1 MKNRTIAK
9 LLVCSTVLANLPVAA
24 MANEVQT
31 LAADNNVWSNS
42 GSDWTYTLSSDT
54 TLWGT
59 ETGTYT
65 LDKDSTYKILF
76 DTAVNANLGSDVSTT
91 NTLTIEG
98 KGASTSN
105 FNLNGNTIKGA
116 VTFAKVNVVGDVNRT
131 NATVDETV
139 TINGKAVVTVTGAD
153 GANVTVSNASGN
165 FANGAGL
172 ALVGDVLTVTP
183 AEGYRIDTLKGLTP
197 VVVGSDSD
205 QYTVNGAVEI
215 TVVPEDQPVDPTY
228 ITSTVNITGN
238 GKVTYTIA
246 GDTTVYD
253 VVEGKLTA
261 EEGKEVTLKA
271 EAAEGNELKSVTIY
285 GEAKDTAGTYTFT
298 VAEGVIS
305 VEFAEQTAPETD
317 VWEKQEDGTYVLDIT
332 KLTGTELV
340 VPESTATYIIKS
352 GTELGVT
359 DVKVGKGS
367 TLRIESGVTFNNEIT
382 FTLGG
387 RLIAQT
393 TNFKGQ
399 VWFTALT
406 SNTRIATLATGD
418 GTVEL
423 EGVVFERKVNI
434 EVPTTTTTGTTKF
447 NGGAQVDD
455 ALTVA
460 SNSTLEI
467 ASSVSG
473 AGSIASEG
481 TLNVTSGTVET
492 AIAVNGGTTTVAEG
506 ATVGEVNVTAGSAT
520 VNGTANKVVVAS
532 ENATVNVG
540 ATAEIDTVDATNGTN
555 VNIAPGASVDKVISE
570 TPIEGLPSFG
580 IQFKS
585 TGTGTGTLMYGETAA
600 DLSAVQDVTVYIN
613 KADTSL
619 TDLAVQFAAQAEE
632 GSKFVSA
639 TINGTEFTTPE
650 FAYTIAKDTTV
661 VVNVQ
666 FDLENGGTT
675 DPDEPGTEEPGENQ
689 VAYTVNIGEGGSVTY
704 KLAGDA
710 VVKTLTSGSVNL
722 TKGGSYTLTV
732 TANEGYEIDTVT
744 VDGTALTGTNG
755 VYQFTALTENTGS
768 IAVTFKTSGETP
780 ETQVKYTASIDEGGS
795 VTYQEVGSTAEA
807 VALKDGESVTLTKG
821 KSYQLK
827 VEADSSYEVDAVK
840 VNGSELEEKDGVY
853 TFTAGDAD
861 GAIAVT
867 FSYVGGGSIG
877 GGGSGGGSTGGGSST
892 SGTTSTVTVSA
903 STSVSG
909 KIMTATVSASN
920 MEKAVKDVLALAEKN
935 NTTPVVKVSL
945 SLGTSVEGISVNL
958 PTEALKALAAVSNA
972 KLTIESSV
980 ASVTFD
986 ANALSDVLSQAGE
999 TFTLNAGKADMSNFT
1014 AAQLLGAGEGSVYD
1028 INITSDGNAITNF
1041 DGGSATVTLPYAL
1054 KVGENASDIVVYY
1067 MADNGILDSQSTQYD
1082 AANRKATF
1090 TTSHFSIYVVDAAWA
1105 NPFNDVYEG
1114 DWFYNAVRYA
1124 NENSLMAGVSDTTFA
1139 PNMNLTRAMV
1149 VQMLYSLEGKPAVV
1163 SGGNFSD
1170 VKASD
1175 WYADA
1180 VNWAAS
1186 KGIVSGYS
1194 ETTYAPNDSVTREQ
1208 LSLILY
1214 KYAQSKN
1221 VTVNDYSSL
1230 SGFVDAAKT
1239 SDWAED
1245 AVEWAVGAGLIS
1257 STSTSTKTL
1266 DPTGTATR
1274 AQVAQIVANFVEQV
1288 M

>member
-9 LLVCSTVLANLPVAA
+9 LLVCSTILANLPVAA
-24 MANEVQT
+24 MANEVQQ
-31 LAADNNVWSNS
+31 LAEDVNKWTDDGQGN
-42 GSDWTYTLSSDT
+42 WTYSLQKDT
-54 TLWGT
+54 NLWGD
-59 ETGTYT
+59 ESGTYT
-65 LDKDSTYKILF
+65 LASDSTYKIVL
-76 DTAVNANLGSDVSTT
+76 DTNVNVGLGSKVKAVETNDTT
-91 NTLTIEG
+91 SKLTIEG
-98 KGASTSN
+98 KGAAVSN
-105 FNLNGNTIKGA
+105 FDLNGYTITGDVA
-116 VTFAKVNVVGDVNRT
+116 FRNVNVKVADLAALDRANTDVN
-131 NATVDETV
+131 NTV
-139 TINGKAVVTVTGAD
+139 TINETKVVSVHAGEGIELGANTNVFFKNSDKGTGFALEGEQVEVTVLEGYELAGGNT
-153 GANVTVSNASGN
+153 VTVK
-165 FANGAGL
+165 AG
-172 ALVGDVLTVTP
+172 
-183 AEGYRIDTLKGLTP
+183 
-197 VVVGSDSD
+197 
-205 QYTVNGAVEI
+205 
-215 TVVPEDQPVDPTY
+215 
-228 ITSTVNITGN
+228 
-238 GKVTYTIA
+238 
-246 GDTTVYD
+246 
-253 VVEGKLTA
+253 
-261 EEGKEVTLKA
+261 
-271 EAAEGNELKSVTIY
+271 
-285 GEAKDTAGTYTFT
+285 
-298 VAEGVIS
+298 
-305 VEFAEQTAPETD
+305 
-317 VWEKQEDGTYVLDIT
+317 EDGTMTITAQKAEESVWVPQADGSYVLDTT
-332 KLTGTELV
+332 KLTGVTTLE
-340 VPESTATYIIKS
+340 VPASETTTTYTIPD
-352 GTELGVT
+352 GTSLDVT
-359 DVKVGKGS
+359 NVEVGKGS
-367 TLRIESGVTFNNEIT
+367 VLIIEKNAT
-382 FTLGG
+382 FTQNVDFALGG

-393 TNFKGQ
+393 TTFKGQ
-399 VWFTALT
+399 VWFTSYT
-406 SNTRIATLATGD
+406 SMARTASATTD
-418 GTVEL
+418 GTAVVDGATFESKVE
-423 EGVVFERKVNI
+423 I
-434 EVPTTTTTGTTKF
+434 SVPTELTGTTKA
-447 NGGAQVDD
+447 NAEVAVVSGA
-455 ALTVA
+455 ALTV
-460 SNSTLEI
+460 
-467 ASSVSG
+467 
-473 AGSIASEG
+473 
-481 TLNVTSGTVET
+481 SGTVEGQGSITSQGDLTVSGTVSTPVTVQAGT
-492 AIAVNGGTTTVAEG
+492 ANITGTVPTIEVTGTASVTVAE
-506 ATVGEVNVTAGSAT
+506 
-520 VNGTANKVVVAS
+520 TAN
-532 ENATVNVG
+532 
-540 ATAEIDTVDATNGTN
+540 
-555 VNIAPGASVDKVISE
+555 VDKIVIAESAGNVA
-570 TPIEGLPSFG
+570 IDAPSVPVEDNRKNG
-580 IQFKS
+580 ITYTVS
-585 TGTGTGTLMYGETAA
+585 VTGKGTLRYGANTLVNDTDSTQTKTVYAVA
-600 DLSAVQDVTVYIN
+600 DDTAVQLIM
-613 KADTSL
+613 
-619 TDLAVQFAAQAEE
+619 
-632 GSKFVSA
+632 
-639 TINGTEFTTPE
+639 
-650 FAYTIAKDTTV
+650 
-661 VVNVQ
+661 
-666 FDLENGGTT
+666 
-675 DPDEPGTEEPGENQ
+675 EP
-689 VAYTVNIGEGGSVTY
+689 A
-704 KLAGDA
+704 
-710 VVKTLTSGSVNL
+710 
-722 TKGGSYTLTV
+722 
-732 TANEGYEIDTVT
+732 EGYNFESLKVNDVAVETTKNTQGFDTYSVQQDANLKSIAAT
-744 VDGTALTGTNG
+744 FVDG
-755 VYQFTALTENTGS
+755 F
-768 IAVTFKTSGETP
+768 
-780 ETQVKYTASIDEGGS
+780 
-795 VTYQEVGSTAEA
+795 
-807 VALKDGESVTLTKG
+807 
-821 KSYQLK
+821 
-827 VEADSSYEVDAVK
+827 
-840 VNGSELEEKDGVY
+840 
-853 TFTAGDAD
+853 
-861 GAIAVT
+861 
-867 FSYVGGGSIG
+867 IG
-877 GGGSGGGSTGGGSST
+877 GGGGSTGGGSTGGGSST

>member
-9 LLVCSTVLANLPVAA
+9 LLVCSTILANLPVAA
-24 MANEVQT
+24 MANEVQQ
-31 LAADNNVWSNS
+31 LAEDVNKWTDDGQGN
-42 GSDWTYTLSSDT
+42 WTYSLQKDT
-54 TLWGT
+54 NLWGD
-59 ETGTYT
+59 ESGTYT
-65 LDKDSTYKILF
+65 LASDSTYKIVL
-76 DTAVNANLGSDVSTT
+76 DTNVNVGLGSKVKAVETNDTT
-91 NTLTIEG
+91 SKLTIEG
-98 KGASTSN
+98 KDAAVSN
-105 FNLNGNTIKGA
+105 FDLNGYTITGDVA
-116 VTFAKVNVVGDVNRT
+116 FRNVNVKVADLAALDRANTDVN
-131 NATVDETV
+131 NTV
-139 TINGKAVVTVTGAD
+139 TINETKVVSVHAGEGIELGANTNVFFKNSDKGTGFALEGEQVEVTVLEGYELAGGNT
-153 GANVTVSNASGN
+153 VTVK
-165 FANGAGL
+165 AG
-172 ALVGDVLTVTP
+172 
-183 AEGYRIDTLKGLTP
+183 
-197 VVVGSDSD
+197 
-205 QYTVNGAVEI
+205 
-215 TVVPEDQPVDPTY
+215 
-228 ITSTVNITGN
+228 
-238 GKVTYTIA
+238 
-246 GDTTVYD
+246 
-253 VVEGKLTA
+253 
-261 EEGKEVTLKA
+261 
-271 EAAEGNELKSVTIY
+271 
-285 GEAKDTAGTYTFT
+285 
-298 VAEGVIS
+298 
-305 VEFAEQTAPETD
+305 
-317 VWEKQEDGTYVLDIT
+317 EDGTMTITAQKAEESVWVPQADGSYVLDTT
-332 KLTGTELV
+332 KLTGVTTLE
-340 VPESTATYIIKS
+340 VPASETTTTYTIPA
-352 GTELGVT
+352 GTSLDVT
-359 DVKVGKGS
+359 NVEVGKGS
-367 TLRIESGVTFNNEIT
+367 VLRIDQSAT
-382 FTLGG
+382 FTQDVDFALGG

-393 TNFKGQ
+393 TTFQGQ
-399 VWFTALT
+399 VWFKALT
-406 SNTRIATLATGD
+406 SNTRVATLAAED

-423 EGVVFERKVNI
+423 EGVTFENVVNI
-434 EVPTTTTTGTTKF
+434 GVPTTTVAGATTEFKAGATVNADLVVQENAGLSISGAVTGASSITAQGT
-447 NGGAQVDD
+447 
-455 ALTVA
+455 LTVNA
-460 SNSTLEI
+460 N
-467 ASSVSG
+467 ADVSAPIVVQG
-473 AGSIASEG
+473 G
-481 TLNVTSGTVET
+481 TATVE
-492 AIAVNGGTTTVAEG
+492 AG
-506 ATVGEVNVTAGSAT
+506 ATVGEVNVTAGTAT
-520 VNGTANKVVVAS
+520 VDGTASKVVVTGES
-532 ENATVNVG
+532 ATMTVG
-540 ATAEIDTVDATNGTN
+540 A
-555 VNIAPGASVDKVISE
+555 GASVDTVEATGGAQVSIAKDATVDNVITDGE
-570 TPIEGLPSFG
+570 TSIEGYSKFG
-580 IQFKS
+580 IQFQKS
-585 TGTGTGTLMYGETAA
+585 GEGSGILLYGEE
-600 DLSAVQDVTVYIN
+600 SAGREAVVDDTVYIN
-613 KADTSL
+613 KQDTEF
-619 TDLAVQFAAQAEE
+619 TDLAVKFAAKADE

-689 VAYTVNIGEGGSVTY
+689 VAYIVNIGNGGSVTY

-722 TKGGSYTLTV
+722 TKGGNYTLNV
-732 TANEGYEIDTVT
+732 TAAEGYEIDAVT

-755 VYQFTALTENTGS
+755 AYQFTAKSEGNGS

-780 ETQVKYTASIDEGGS
+780 ETQVKYTASVGEGGT

-861 GAIAVT
+861 GTIAVT

-903 STSVSG
+903 STSVSSNV
-909 KIMTATVSASN
+909 MTATVSASN
-920 MEKAVKDVLALAEKN
+920 MEKAIKDVLALAEKN
-935 NTTPVVKVSL
+935 DTTPVVKISL
-945 SLGTSVEGISVNL
+945 SLGANIEGISVNL

-999 TFTLNAGKADMSNFT
+999 TFTLNAGKADMSDFT
-1014 AAQLLGAGEGSVYD
+1014 AAQLLGAGEGSVFD
-1028 INITSDGNAITNF
+1028 LNITSDGTAITNF
-1041 DGGSATVTLPYAL
+1041 SKGTATVTLPYAL
-1054 KVGENASDIVVYY
+1054 KVDENASDIVVYY

>member
-31 LAADNNVWSNS
+31 LAADNNVWSNE
-42 GSDWTYTLSSDT
+42 GKDWTYTLNSDT
-54 TLWGT
+54 NLWGN
-59 ETGTYT
+59 EEGTYE
-65 LDKDSTYKILF
+65 LDSDSTYKILF
-76 DTAVNANLGSDVSTT
+76 DTAVNVGLDSNVKTDGTT
-91 NTLTIEG
+91 SKLTIEG
-98 KGASTSN
+98 KSAAESN
-105 FNLNGNTIKGA
+105 FNLNGHTITGD
-116 VTFAKVNVVGDVNRT
+116 VTFKNVNVVGTVDRANT
-131 NATVDETV
+131 YVDETV
-139 TINGKAVVTVTGAD
+139 TVNQMAVVTVTGA
-153 GANVTVSNASGN
+153 GNVTITNGSGD

-172 ALVGDVLTVTP
+172 ALVGDTLTVTP
-183 AEGYRIDTLKGLTP
+183 DEGYRIDTLKGLTP

-305 VEFAEQTAPETD
+305 VEFAKQTAPETD

-367 TLRIESGVTFNNEIT
+367 ILRIERGAT
-382 FTLGG
+382 FTQDVDFALGG

-393 TNFKGQ
+393 TTFKGQ
-399 VWFTALT
+399 VWFTSYT
-406 SNTRIATLATGD
+406 SMARTASATTD
-418 GTVEL
+418 GTA
-423 EGVVFERKVNI
+423 VVDGATFEKAVTI
-434 EVPTTTTTGTTKF
+434 SVPTELTGTTKA
-447 NGGAQVDD
+447 NAEVAVVSGA
-455 ALTVA
+455 ALTV
-460 SNSTLEI
+460 
-467 ASSVSG
+467 
-473 AGSIASEG
+473 
-481 TLNVTSGTVET
+481 SGTVEGQGSITSQGDLTVSGTVSTPVTVQAGTVNVTGTVPTIEVTGT
-492 AIAVNGGTTTVAEG
+492 ASVTVAE
-506 ATVGEVNVTAGSAT
+506 
-520 VNGTANKVVVAS
+520 TAN
-532 ENATVNVG
+532 
-540 ATAEIDTVDATNGTN
+540 
-555 VNIAPGASVDKVISE
+555 VDKIVIAESAGNVA
-570 TPIEGLPSFG
+570 IDAPSVPVEDNRKNG
-580 IQFKS
+580 ITYTVS
-585 TGTGTGTLMYGETAA
+585 VTGKGTLRYGANTLVNDTDSTQTKTVYAVA
-600 DLSAVQDVTVYIN
+600 DDTAVQLIM
-613 KADTSL
+613 
-619 TDLAVQFAAQAEE
+619 
-632 GSKFVSA
+632 
-639 TINGTEFTTPE
+639 
-650 FAYTIAKDTTV
+650 
-661 VVNVQ
+661 
-666 FDLENGGTT
+666 
-675 DPDEPGTEEPGENQ
+675 EP
-689 VAYTVNIGEGGSVTY
+689 A
-704 KLAGDA
+704 
-710 VVKTLTSGSVNL
+710 
-722 TKGGSYTLTV
+722 
-732 TANEGYEIDTVT
+732 EGYNFESLKVNDVAVETTKNTQGFDTYSVQQDANLKSIAAT
-744 VDGTALTGTNG
+744 FVDG
-755 VYQFTALTENTGS
+755 F
-768 IAVTFKTSGETP
+768 
-780 ETQVKYTASIDEGGS
+780 
-795 VTYQEVGSTAEA
+795 
-807 VALKDGESVTLTKG
+807 
-821 KSYQLK
+821 
-827 VEADSSYEVDAVK
+827 
-840 VNGSELEEKDGVY
+840 
-853 TFTAGDAD
+853 
-861 GAIAVT
+861 
-867 FSYVGGGSIG
+867 IG
-877 GGGSGGGSTGGGSST
+877 GGGGSTGGGSTGGGSST

>member
-24 MANEVQT
+24 MANEVQNLANEPWYLGAESDGQNGYVYNVNKDSKVLWVGENQT
-31 LAADNNVWSNS
+31 YSIGADVAVKIAADKSV
-42 GSDWTYTLSSDT
+42 
-54 TLWGT
+54 
-59 ETGTYT
+59 
-65 LDKDSTYKILF
+65 
-76 DTAVNANLGSDVSTT
+76 ALGSNLE
-91 NTLTIEG
+91 NTGGNKITIEG
-98 KGASTSN
+98 QDTTSV
-105 FNLNGNTIKGA
+105 FNMKNGDTTYAIDSDVTFKDVA
-116 VTFAKVNVVGDVNRT
+116 VTNFTDSAENRT
-131 NATVDETV
+131 KVTIEGTVD
-139 TINGKAVVTVTGAD
+139 INGEAVVTVTGAD
-153 GANVTVSNASGN
+153 GANVTVDNASGD

-183 AEGYRIDTLKGLTP
+183 AEGYTVTVDGTTNNGDGT
-197 VVVGSDSD
+197 
-205 QYTVNGAVEI
+205 YTVTGAVTI
-215 TVVPEDQPVDPTY
+215 TVEKEESVWVLQEDGSYKLDVSKVTDTNLVVPASET
-228 ITSTVNITGN
+228 TT
-238 GKVTYTIA
+238 TYTIP
-246 GDTTVYD
+246 
-253 VVEGKLTA
+253 
-261 EEGKEVTLKA
+261 
-271 EAAEGNELKSVTIY
+271 
-285 GEAKDTAGTYTFT
+285 AGTSLDVTN
-298 VAEGVIS
+298 
-305 VEFAEQTAPETD
+305 VE
-317 VWEKQEDGTYVLDIT
+317 
-332 KLTGTELV
+332 
-340 VPESTATYIIKS
+340 
-352 GTELGVT
+352 
-359 DVKVGKGS
+359 VGKGS
-367 TLRIESGVTFNNEIT
+367 VLRIDQSAT
-382 FTLGG
+382 FTQDVDFALDG

-393 TNFKGQ
+393 TTFQGQ
-399 VWFTALT
+399 VWFKALT
-406 SNTRIATLATGD
+406 SNTRIATLAEGD

-434 EVPTTTTTGTTKF
+434 EVPTTTVASSTPIKF
-447 NGGAQVDD
+447 NGGAQVDA

-460 SNSTLEI
+460 DGSTLEI
-467 ASSVSG
+467 ASDVSG
-473 AGSIASEG
+473 AGSITSEG

-492 AIAVNGGTTTVAEG
+492 AIAVNGGTTTVANG

-689 VAYTVNIGEGGSVTY
+689 VAYIVNIGNGGSVTY

-732 TANEGYEIDTVT
+732 TANAGYEIDTVT
-744 VDGTALTGTNG
+744 VDGEVLTGTNG
-755 VYQFTALTENTGS
+755 AYQFTALTENTGS

-780 ETQVKYTASIDEGGS
+780 ETQVTYTASIDEGGS

-853 TFTAGDAD
+853 TFTAGDVD

-903 STSVSG
+903 STSVSSNV
-909 KIMTATVSASN
+909 MTATVSASN
-920 MEKAVKDVLALAEKN
+920 MEKAIKDVLALAEKN

-945 SLGTSVEGISVNL
+945 SVNTTVEGISVNL

-999 TFTLNAGKADMSNFT
+999 TFTLNAGKADMSDFT
-1014 AAQLLGAGEGSVYD
+1014 AAQLLGAGEGSVFD
-1028 INITSDGNAITNF
+1028 INITSDGNTITNF
-1041 DGGSATVTLPYAL
+1041 SNGTATVTLPYTL
-1054 KVGENASDIVVYY
+1054 KADENASDIVVYY

>member
-9 LLVCSTVLANLPVAA
+9 LLVCSTILANLPVAA
-24 MANEVQT
+24 MASEVQA
-31 LAADNNVWSNS
+31 LAADNNVWSNE
-42 GSDWTYTLSSDT
+42 GKDWTYTLNSDT
-54 TLWGT
+54 NLWGN
-59 ETGTYT
+59 EEGTYK
-65 LDKDSTYKILF
+65 LDSDSTYKILF
-76 DTAVNANLGSDVSTT
+76 DTAVNVGLDSNVETDDTT
-91 NTLTIEG
+91 SKLTIEG
-98 KGASTSN
+98 KSASESN
-105 FNLNGNTIKGA
+105 FNLNGYTITGD
-116 VTFAKVNVVGDVNRT
+116 VTFKNVNVVGTVDRANT
-131 NATVDETV
+131 YVDETV
-139 TINGKAVVTVTGAD
+139 TINQMAVVTVTGAE
-153 GANVTVSNASGN
+153 NVTITNESGD

-172 ALVGDVLTVTP
+172 ALVGDTLTIVPADGYTVTVTG
-183 AEGYRIDTLKGLTP
+183 ANATE
-197 VVVGSDSD
+197 VEN
-205 QYTVNGAVEI
+205 QYTVTGAV
-215 TVVPEDQPVDPTY
+215 TVAVQ
-228 ITSTVNITGN
+228 
-238 GKVTYTIA
+238 
-246 GDTTVYD
+246 
-253 VVEGKLTA
+253 
-261 EEGKEVTLKA
+261 
-271 EAAEGNELKSVTIY
+271 EAA
-285 GEAKDTAGTYTFT
+285 
-298 VAEGVIS
+298 
-305 VEFAEQTAPETD
+305 QD
-317 VWEKQEDGTYVLDIT
+317 VWVEQADGSYVLDAT

-340 VPESTATYIIKS
+340 VPASTATTTYTIKS
-352 GTELGVT
+352 GTVL
-359 DVKVGKGS
+359 DVNKVEVGKGS
-367 TLRIESGVTFNNEIT
+367 ILRVEQGATFNQDVD
-382 FTLGG
+382 FVLGG

-393 TNFKGQ
+393 TTFQGQ
-399 VWFTALT
+399 VWFKALT
-406 SNTRIATLATGD
+406 SNTRVATLAAED

-423 EGVVFERKVNI
+423 KDATFNKKVTI
-434 EVPTTTTTGTTKF
+434 AVPTTTTAGETKF
-447 NGGAQVDD
+447 NGGAQVDA

-460 SNSTLEI
+460 GGSTLEI
-467 ASSVSG
+467 ASDVSG

-492 AIAVNGGTTTVAEG
+492 AITVNGGTTTVADG
-506 ATVGEVNVTAGSAT
+506 ATVGEVNVTAGTAT
-520 VNGTANKVVVAS
+520 VDGTASKVVVTGES
-532 ENATVNVG
+532 ATMTVG
-540 ATAEIDTVDATNGTN
+540 A
-555 VNIAPGASVDKVISE
+555 GASVGTVEATGGAQVTIAEGATVDNVITDGE
-570 TPIEGLPSFG
+570 TSIAGYSKFG
-580 IQFKS
+580 IQFQKS
-585 TGTGTGTLMYGETAA
+585 GEGSGILLYGEE
-600 DLSAVQDVTVYIN
+600 SAGLEAVVDDTVYIN
-613 KADTSL
+613 KQDTEL
-619 TDLAVQFAAQAEE
+619 TDLAVKFAAKADE

-650 FAYTIAKDTTV
+650 FTYTIAKDTTV
-661 VVNVQ
+661 VVDVK
-666 FDLENGGTT
+666 FALENGGTT

-689 VAYTVNIGEGGSVTY
+689 VAYIVNIGNGGSVTY

-732 TANEGYEIDTVT
+732 TANAGYEIDTVT
-744 VDGTALTGTNG
+744 VDGEVLTGTNG
-755 VYQFTALTENTGS
+755 AYQFTALTENTGS

-780 ETQVKYTASIDEGGS
+780 ETQVTYTASIDEGGS

-903 STSVSG
+903 STSVSSNV
-909 KIMTATVSASN
+909 MTATVSASN
-920 MEKAVKDVLALAEKN
+920 MEKAIKDVLALAEKN
-935 NTTPVVKVSL
+935 DTTPVVKISL
-945 SLGTSVEGISVNL
+945 SLGANIEGISVNL

-999 TFTLNAGKADMSNFT
+999 TFTLNAGKADMSDFT
-1014 AAQLLGAGEGSVYD
+1014 AAQLLGAGEGSVFD
-1028 INITSDGNAITNF
+1028 LNITSDGTAITNF
-1041 DGGSATVTLPYAL
+1041 SKGTATVTLPYAL
-1054 KVGENASDIVVYY
+1054 KVDENASDIVVYY

>member
-9 LLVCSTVLANLPVAA
+9 LLVCSTILANLPVAA
-24 MANEVQT
+24 MANEVQNLANEPWYLGAESDGQNGYVYNVSEDSKVLWVGENQT
-31 LAADNNVWSNS
+31 YSIGADVAVKIAADKSV
-42 GSDWTYTLSSDT
+42 
-54 TLWGT
+54 
-59 ETGTYT
+59 
-65 LDKDSTYKILF
+65 
-76 DTAVNANLGSDVSTT
+76 ALGSNLE
-91 NTLTIEG
+91 NTGGNKITIEG
-98 KGASTSN
+98 NGTTSVFNMANKGTTY
-105 FNLNGNTIKGA
+105 TIDSDVTFKDVA
-116 VTFAKVNVVGDVNRT
+116 VTDFTDNTENRAKVTIEG
-131 NATVDETV
+131 TVD
-139 TINGKAVVTVTGAD
+139 INGEAVVTVTGAD
-153 GANVTVSNASGN
+153 GANVTVDNASGD

-183 AEGYRIDTLKGLTP
+183 AEGYTVTVDGTTNNGDGT
-197 VVVGSDSD
+197 
-205 QYTVNGAVEI
+205 YTVTGAVTI
-215 TVVPEDQPVDPTY
+215 TVEKEESVWVLQEDGSYKLDVSKVTDTNLVVPASET
-228 ITSTVNITGN
+228 TT
-238 GKVTYTIA
+238 TYTIP
-246 GDTTVYD
+246 
-253 VVEGKLTA
+253 
-261 EEGKEVTLKA
+261 
-271 EAAEGNELKSVTIY
+271 
-285 GEAKDTAGTYTFT
+285 AGTSLDVTN
-298 VAEGVIS
+298 
-305 VEFAEQTAPETD
+305 VE
-317 VWEKQEDGTYVLDIT
+317 
-332 KLTGTELV
+332 
-340 VPESTATYIIKS
+340 
-352 GTELGVT
+352 
-359 DVKVGKGS
+359 VGKGS
-367 TLRIESGVTFNNEIT
+367 VLRIDQSAT
-382 FTLGG
+382 FTQDVDFALGG

-393 TNFKGQ
+393 TTFQGQ
-399 VWFTALT
+399 VWFKALT
-406 SNTRIATLATGD
+406 SNTRVATLAAED
-418 GTVEL
+418 GTVKL
-423 EGVVFERKVNI
+423 EGAIFNEKVTI
-434 EVPTTTTTGTTKF
+434 AVPTTTTAGETKF
-447 NGGAQVDD
+447 NGGAQVDA

-460 SNSTLEI
+460 SDSTLKI
-467 ASSVSG
+467 ANSVSG

-492 AIAVNGGTTTVAEG
+492 AITVNGGTTTVADG
-506 ATVGEVNVTAGSAT
+506 ATVGEVNVTAGTAT

-555 VNIAPGASVDKVISE
+555 VNIDPGASVDKVISE

-689 VAYTVNIGEGGSVTY
+689 VAYIVNIGNGGSVTY

-732 TANEGYEIDTVT
+732 TANAGYEIDTVT
-744 VDGTALTGTNG
+744 VDGEVLTGTNG
-755 VYQFTALTENTGS
+755 AYQFTALTENTGS

-780 ETQVKYTASIDEGGS
+780 ETQVTYTASIDEGGS

-853 TFTAGDAD
+853 TFTAGDVD

-903 STSVSG
+903 STSVSSNV
-909 KIMTATVSASN
+909 MTATVSASN
-920 MEKAVKDVLALAEKN
+920 MEKAIKDVLALAEKN
-935 NTTPVVKVSL
+935 DTTPVVKISL
-945 SLGTSVEGISVNL
+945 SLGANIEGISVNL

-999 TFTLNAGKADMSNFT
+999 TFTLNAGKADMSDFT
-1014 AAQLLGAGEGSVYD
+1014 AAQLLGAGEGSVFD
-1028 INITSDGNAITNF
+1028 LNITSDGNAITNF

-1054 KVGENASDIVVYY
+1054 KVDENASDIVVYY

-1090 TTSHFSIYVVDAAWA
+1090 TTTHFSIYVVDAAWA

>member
-24 MANEVQT
+24 MANEVQN
-31 LAADNNVWSNS
+31 LANESWYLGAVSDGQNGYIYNVTEDSKVLWVGENQTYSIDADV
-42 GSDWTYTLSSDT
+42 
-54 TLWGT
+54 
-59 ETGTYT
+59 
-65 LDKDSTYKILF
+65 
-76 DTAVNANLGSDVSTT
+76 AVNIDAGKSVALGSNLETT
-91 NTLTIEG
+91 SSNRVTIEG
-98 KGASTSN
+98 QGTTSVFNMKNGDTTYAIDSDVTFRNVAVVDFNDTKDNRTKVTIEGTVSINNRAVVAVTVKEAASSAGVTVN
-105 FNLNGNTIKGA
+105 NGNGD
-116 VTFAKVNVVGDVNRT
+116 FA
-131 NATVDETV
+131 
-139 TINGKAVVTVTGAD
+139 
-153 GANVTVSNASGN
+153 S
-165 FANGAGL
+165 AGY
-172 ALVGDVLTVTP
+172 ALEGDVLTVSSVDGYKVLVNGT
-183 AEGYRIDTLKGLTP
+183 ALEGDT
-197 VVVGSDSD
+197 
-205 QYTVNGAVEI
+205 YTVGTEAVTI
-215 TVVPEDQPVDPTY
+215 TVEEEAQDWVQKGDQWELNPEF
-228 ITSTVNITGN
+228 SG
-238 GKVTYTIA
+238 
-246 GDTTVYD
+246 
-253 VVEGKLTA
+253 
-261 EEGKEVTLKA
+261 
-271 EAAEGNELKSVTIY
+271 
-285 GEAKDTAGTYTFT
+285 
-298 VAEGVIS
+298 
-305 VEFAEQTAPETD
+305 
-317 VWEKQEDGTYVLDIT
+317 T
-332 KLTGTELV
+332 KLE
-340 VPESTATYIIKS
+340 VPANGGTYIIPS
-352 GTELGVT
+352 SVAANVANIT
-359 DVKVGKGS
+359 DVTVNSGS
-367 TLRIESGVTFNNEIT
+367 TLRIASGVTFNNEIT
-382 FTLGG
+382 FALGG

-393 TNFKGQ
+393 TNFQGQ
-399 VWFTALT
+399 VWFKALP
-406 SNTRIATLATGD
+406 SNTRIATLAAGD

-423 EGVVFERKVNI
+423 EGAIFNERVTI
-434 EVPTTTTTGTTKF
+434 AVPTTTTAGETEF
-447 NGGAQVDD
+447 NGGAQVDA

-460 SNSTLEI
+460 NGSTLEI
-467 ASSVSG
+467 ASDVSG
-473 AGSIASEG
+473 AGSIASKG
-481 TLNVTSGTVET
+481 TLNVTSGTVGT
-492 AIAVNGGTTTVAEG
+492 AIAVNGGTTTVANG

-520 VNGTANKVVVAS
+520 VNGTASKVVVAS
-532 ENATVNVG
+532 EHATVNVG
-540 ATAEIDTVDATNGTN
+540 ATAVIDTVDATNGTN

-689 VAYTVNIGEGGSVTY
+689 VAYNVNIGNGGSVTY
-704 KLAGDA
+704 ELAGDA
-710 VVKTLTSGSVNL
+710 DVKTLTSGSVNL

-755 VYQFTALTENTGS
+755 VYQFTALTEGEGS

-935 NTTPVVKVSL
+935 DTIPVVKISL
-945 SLGTSVEGISVNL
+945 SLGANIEGISVNL

-972 KLTIESSV
+972 KLTIESSI
-980 ASVTFD
+980 ATVTFD

-999 TFTLNAGKADMSNFT
+999 TFTLNAGKADMSDFT
-1014 AAQLLGAGEGSVYD
+1014 AAQLLGAGEGSVFD
-1028 INITSDGNAITNF
+1028 LNITSDGTAITNF
-1041 DGGSATVTLPYAL
+1041 SSGSATVTLPYTL
-1054 KVGENASDIVVYY
+1054 KSGENASDIVVYY

-1090 TTSHFSIYVVDAAWA
+1090 TTTHFSIYVVDAAWA

>member
-24 MANEVQT
+24 MANEVQN
-31 LAADNNVWSNS
+31 LANEPWYLGAESDGQNGYVYNVSEDSKVLWVGENQTYSIDADV
-42 GSDWTYTLSSDT
+42 
-54 TLWGT
+54 
-59 ETGTYT
+59 
-65 LDKDSTYKILF
+65 
-76 DTAVNANLGSDVSTT
+76 AVNIDAGKSVALGSNLETT
-91 NTLTIEG
+91 GGNRITIEG
-98 KGASTSN
+98 QGTTSV
-105 FNLNGNTIKGA
+105 FNMKNGDTTYAIDSDVTFRNVA
-116 VTFAKVNVVGDVNRT
+116 VTDFTDSTDNRT
-131 NATVDETV
+131 KV
-139 TINGKAVVTVTGAD
+139 TIEGTVSINDKAVVAVTVDAAASSAGVTVTNRNGD
-153 GANVTVSNASGN
+153 FASAG
-165 FANGAGL
+165 FAL
-172 ALVGDVLTVTP
+172 QGDVLTVP
-183 AEGYRIDTLKGLTP
+183 SVEGYKVLVNGTALEGNT
-197 VVVGSDSD
+197 
-205 QYTVNGAVEI
+205 YTVGTKAVAI
-215 TVVPEDQPVDPTY
+215 TVEKEESVWVPQ
-228 ITSTVNITGN
+228 
-238 GKVTYTIA
+238 A
-246 GDTTVYD
+246 
-253 VVEGKLTA
+253 
-261 EEGKEVTLKA
+261 
-271 EAAEGNELKSVTIY
+271 
-285 GEAKDTAGTYTFT
+285 
-298 VAEGVIS
+298 
-305 VEFAEQTAPETD
+305 
-317 VWEKQEDGTYVLDIT
+317 DGSYVLDTT
-332 KLTGTELV
+332 KLTGVTTLK
-340 VPESTATYIIKS
+340 VPASETTTTYTIPDSTS
-352 GTELGVT
+352 LDVT
-359 DVKVGKGS
+359 NVEVGKGS
-367 TLRIESGVTFNNEIT
+367 VLIIEKNAT
-382 FTLGG
+382 FTQNVDFALGG
-387 RLIAQT
+387 RLIART
-393 TNFKGQ
+393 TTFQGQ
-399 VWFTALT
+399 VWFKALP
-406 SNTRIATLATGD
+406 SNTRIATLAAED

-423 EGVVFERKVNI
+423 EGAIFNEKVTI
-434 EVPTTTTTGTTKF
+434 AVPTTTTAGETKF
-447 NGGAQVDD
+447 NGGAQVDA

-460 SNSTLEI
+460 SDSTLKI
-467 ASSVSG
+467 DSSVSG

-520 VNGTANKVVVAS
+520 VNGTANKVVVTGD
-532 ENATVNVG
+532 ATLTLGSTSN
-540 ATAEIDTVDATNGTN
+540 VDAIEATNPDN
-555 VNIAPGASVDKVISE
+555 VTLEDGANYSK
-570 TPIEGLPSFG
+570 FG
-580 IQFKS
+580 IQF
-585 TGTGTGTLMYGETAA
+585 TGENGKLEYSYNGNPATTIENNEKIYIITKDTMVPVTFN
-600 DLSAVQDVTVYIN
+600 AVANENYELE
-613 KADTSL
+613 SL
-619 TDLAVQFAAQAEE
+619 
-632 GSKFVSA
+632 
-639 TINGTEFTTPE
+639 TINGQQVTNGSVYNVESDVDVKAVFTLSEGETP
-650 FAYTIAKDTTV
+650 
-661 VVNVQ
+661 
-666 FDLENGGTT
+666 
-675 DPDEPGTEEPGENQ
+675 EPGENQ
-689 VAYTVNIGEGGSVTY
+689 VAYTVSIGNGGSVTY
-704 KLAGDA
+704 ELAGDA
-710 VVKTLTSGSVNL
+710 DVKTLTNGSVNL

-732 TANEGYEIDTVT
+732 SANAGYEIDAVT
-744 VDGTALTGTNG
+744 VDGVALTGTDG
-755 VYQFTALTENTGS
+755 VYQFIARTEDTGS
-768 IAVTFKTSGETP
+768 IAVTFQTTGGTTDPDEPGTDP
-780 ETQVKYTASIDEGGS
+780 EDPATQVTYTASIDEGGS

-920 MEKAVKDVLALAEKN
+920 MEKAIKDVLALAEKN
-935 NTTPVVKVSL
+935 DTIPVVKISL
-945 SLGTSVEGISVNL
+945 SLGANIEGISVNL

-972 KLTIESSV
+972 KLTIESSI
-980 ASVTFD
+980 ATVTFD

-999 TFTLNAGKADMSNFT
+999 TFTLNAGKADMSDFT
-1014 AAQLLGAGEGSVYD
+1014 AAQLLGAGEGSVFD
-1028 INITSDGNAITNF
+1028 INITSDGTAITNF
-1041 DGGSATVTLPYAL
+1041 SSGSATVTLPYTL
-1054 KVGENASDIVVYY
+1054 KSGENASDIVVYY

-1090 TTSHFSIYVVDAAWA
+1090 TTTHFSIYVVDAAWA

>member
-9 LLVCSTVLANLPVAA
+9 LLVCSTILANLPVAA
-24 MANEVQT
+24 MANEVQNLANEPWYLGAESDGQNGYVYNVSEDSKVLWVGENQT
-31 LAADNNVWSNS
+31 YSIGADVAVKIAADKSV
-42 GSDWTYTLSSDT
+42 
-54 TLWGT
+54 
-59 ETGTYT
+59 
-65 LDKDSTYKILF
+65 
-76 DTAVNANLGSDVSTT
+76 ALGSNLE
-91 NTLTIEG
+91 NTGGNKITIEG
-98 KGASTSN
+98 NGTTSV
-105 FNLNGNTIKGA
+105 FNMANKETTYTIDSDVTFKDVA
-116 VTFAKVNVVGDVNRT
+116 VTDFTDNTENRAKVTIEG
-131 NATVDETV
+131 TVD
-139 TINGKAVVTVTGAD
+139 INGEAVVTVTGAD
-153 GANVTVSNASGN
+153 GANVTVDNASGD

-183 AEGYRIDTLKGLTP
+183 AEGYTVTVDGTTNNGDGT
-197 VVVGSDSD
+197 
-205 QYTVNGAVEI
+205 YTVTGAVTI
-215 TVVPEDQPVDPTY
+215 TVEKEESVWVLQEDGSYKLDVSKVTDTNLVVPASET
-228 ITSTVNITGN
+228 TT
-238 GKVTYTIA
+238 TYTIP
-246 GDTTVYD
+246 
-253 VVEGKLTA
+253 
-261 EEGKEVTLKA
+261 
-271 EAAEGNELKSVTIY
+271 
-285 GEAKDTAGTYTFT
+285 AGTSLDVTN
-298 VAEGVIS
+298 
-305 VEFAEQTAPETD
+305 VE
-317 VWEKQEDGTYVLDIT
+317 
-332 KLTGTELV
+332 
-340 VPESTATYIIKS
+340 
-352 GTELGVT
+352 
-359 DVKVGKGS
+359 VGKGS
-367 TLRIESGVTFNNEIT
+367 VLRIERDAT
-382 FTLGG
+382 FTQDVDFALGG

-393 TNFKGQ
+393 TTFKGQ
-399 VWFTALT
+399 VWFTSYT
-406 SNTRIATLATGD
+406 SMARTASATTD
-418 GTVEL
+418 GTA
-423 EGVVFERKVNI
+423 VVDGGTFEKAVTI
-434 EVPTTTTTGTTKF
+434 SVPTELTGTTKA
-447 NGGAQVDD
+447 NAEVAVVSGA
-455 ALTVA
+455 ALTV
-460 SNSTLEI
+460 
-467 ASSVSG
+467 
-473 AGSIASEG
+473 
-481 TLNVTSGTVET
+481 SGTVEGQGSITSQGDLTVSGTVSTPVTVQAGTVNVTGTVPTIEVTGT
-492 AIAVNGGTTTVAEG
+492 ASVTVAE
-506 ATVGEVNVTAGSAT
+506 
-520 VNGTANKVVVAS
+520 TAN
-532 ENATVNVG
+532 
-540 ATAEIDTVDATNGTN
+540 
-555 VNIAPGASVDKVISE
+555 VDKIVIAESAGNVA
-570 TPIEGLPSFG
+570 IDAPSVPVEDNRKNG
-580 IQFKS
+580 ITYTVS
-585 TGTGTGTLMYGETAA
+585 VTGKGTLRYGANTLVNDTDSTQTKTVYAVA
-600 DLSAVQDVTVYIN
+600 DDTAVQLIM
-613 KADTSL
+613 
-619 TDLAVQFAAQAEE
+619 
-632 GSKFVSA
+632 
-639 TINGTEFTTPE
+639 
-650 FAYTIAKDTTV
+650 
-661 VVNVQ
+661 
-666 FDLENGGTT
+666 
-675 DPDEPGTEEPGENQ
+675 EP
-689 VAYTVNIGEGGSVTY
+689 A
-704 KLAGDA
+704 
-710 VVKTLTSGSVNL
+710 
-722 TKGGSYTLTV
+722 
-732 TANEGYEIDTVT
+732 EGYNFESLKVNDVAVETTKNTQGFDTYSVQQDANLKSIAAT
-744 VDGTALTGTNG
+744 FVDG
-755 VYQFTALTENTGS
+755 F
-768 IAVTFKTSGETP
+768 
-780 ETQVKYTASIDEGGS
+780 
-795 VTYQEVGSTAEA
+795 
-807 VALKDGESVTLTKG
+807 
-821 KSYQLK
+821 
-827 VEADSSYEVDAVK
+827 
-840 VNGSELEEKDGVY
+840 
-853 TFTAGDAD
+853 
-861 GAIAVT
+861 
-867 FSYVGGGSIG
+867 IG
-877 GGGSGGGSTGGGSST
+877 GGGGSTGGGSTGGGSST

>member
-24 MANEVQT
+24 MANEVQN
-31 LAADNNVWSNS
+31 LANEPWYLGAESDNKGGYVYNVAADTTGKVLWVGENQ
-42 GSDWTYTLSSDT
+42 TYSIDA
-54 TLWGT
+54 
-59 ETGTYT
+59 
-65 LDKDSTYKILF
+65 DVAVKI
-76 DTAVNANLGSDVSTT
+76 AANQSVALGSNLETT
-91 NTLTIEG
+91 SSNRVTIEG
-98 KGASTSN
+98 NGKTSVFNMANKG
-105 FNLNGNTIKGA
+105 TIYAIDSDVTFKNVA
-116 VTFAKVNVVGDVNRT
+116 VTDFTDTQENRKKVTIEGVVSINNQAVV
-131 NATVDETV
+131 AVTVDEAASSAGV
-139 TINGKAVVTVTGAD
+139 TFTNGNGD
-153 GANVTVSNASGN
+153 FAS
-165 FANGAGL
+165 AEY
-172 ALVGDVLTVTP
+172 ALEGDVLTVPSVDGYKVLVNGT
-183 AEGYRIDTLKGLTP
+183 ALEGNT
-197 VVVGSDSD
+197 
-205 QYTVNGAVEI
+205 YTVGTEAVTI
-215 TVVPEDQPVDPTY
+215 TVEKEESVWVPQ
-228 ITSTVNITGN
+228 
-238 GKVTYTIA
+238 A
-246 GDTTVYD
+246 
-253 VVEGKLTA
+253 
-261 EEGKEVTLKA
+261 
-271 EAAEGNELKSVTIY
+271 
-285 GEAKDTAGTYTFT
+285 
-298 VAEGVIS
+298 
-305 VEFAEQTAPETD
+305 
-317 VWEKQEDGTYVLDIT
+317 DGSYVLDTT
-332 KLTGTELV
+332 KLTGVTTLE
-340 VPESTATYIIKS
+340 VPASETTTTYTIPD
-352 GTELGVT
+352 GTSLDVT
-359 DVKVGKGS
+359 NVKVGKGS
-367 TLRIESGVTFNNEIT
+367 VLIIEKNAT
-382 FTLGG
+382 FTQNVDFALGG

-393 TNFKGQ
+393 TTFQGQ
-399 VWFTALT
+399 VWFKALT
-406 SNTRIATLATGD
+406 SNTRVATLVAED
-418 GTVEL
+418 GTVVL
-423 EGVVFERKVNI
+423 EGATFNNKVTI
-434 EVPTTTTTGTTKF
+434 AVPTTTKTGTTEF
-447 NGGAQVDD
+447 NGGAQVDA

-460 SNSTLEI
+460 NGSTLEI

-473 AGSIASEG
+473 TGSIASEG

-492 AIAVNGGTTTVAEG
+492 AIAVNGGTTTVAAG
-506 ATVGEVNVTAGSAT
+506 ATVGEVNVTAGTAT
-520 VNGTANKVVVAS
+520 VDGTASKVVVAS

-540 ATAEIDTVDATNGTN
+540 ATAVIDTVDATNGTN

-689 VAYTVNIGEGGSVTY
+689 VAYNVNIGNGGSVTY

-744 VDGTALTGTNG
+744 VDGEVLTGTNG
-755 VYQFTALTENTGS
+755 AYQFTALTENTGS

-780 ETQVKYTASIDEGGS
+780 ETQVTYTASIDEGGS

-903 STSVSG
+903 STSVSSNV
-909 KIMTATVSASN
+909 MTATVSASN
-920 MEKAVKDVLALAEKN
+920 MEKAIKDVLALAEKN
-935 NTTPVVKVSL
+935 DTTPVVKISL
-945 SLGTSVEGISVNL
+945 SLGANIEGISVNL

-972 KLTIESSV
+972 KLTIESSI
-980 ASVTFD
+980 ATVTFD

-1014 AAQLLGAGEGSVYD
+1014 AAQLLGAGEGTVFD
-1028 INITSDGNAITNF
+1028 INITSDGTAITNF
-1041 DGGSATVTLPYAL
+1041 SSGSATVTLPYTL
-1054 KVGENASDIVVYY
+1054 KSGENASDIVVYY

-1090 TTSHFSIYVVDAAWA
+1090 TTTHFSIYVVDAAWA

>member
-24 MANEVQT
+24 MANEVQN
-31 LAADNNVWSNS
+31 LANEPWYLGAVSDGQNGYVYNV
-42 GSDWTYTLSSDT
+42 TADT
-54 TLWGT
+54 TGKVLWVG
-59 ETGTYT
+59 ENQTYSI
-65 LDKDSTYKILF
+65 DADVAVKI
-76 DTAVNANLGSDVSTT
+76 AANQSVALGSNLETT
-91 NTLTIEG
+91 SGNRVTIEG
-98 KGASTSN
+98 NGKTSV
-105 FNLNGNTIKGA
+105 FNMANKETTYAIDSDVTFKNVA
-116 VTFAKVNVVGDVNRT
+116 VTDFTDTQENRKK
-131 NATVDETV
+131 V
-139 TINGKAVVTVTGAD
+139 TIEGTVSINNKAVVAVTVKEAATNAGVTVTNGNGD
-153 GANVTVSNASGN
+153 FASVGY
-165 FANGAGL
+165 
-172 ALVGDVLTVTP
+172 ALEGDVLTVP
-183 AEGYRIDTLKGLTP
+183 SVDGYKVL
-197 VVVGSDSD
+197 
-205 QYTVNGAVEI
+205 VNGTALEGNTCTVGTEAVTI
-215 TVVPEDQPVDPTY
+215 TVEEEAQDWVQNGDQWELNPE
-228 ITSTVNITGN
+228 
-238 GKVTYTIA
+238 
-246 GDTTVYD
+246 
-253 VVEGKLTA
+253 
-261 EEGKEVTLKA
+261 
-271 EAAEGNELKSVTIY
+271 
-285 GEAKDTAGTYTFT
+285 F
-298 VAEGVIS
+298 
-305 VEFAEQTAPETD
+305 
-317 VWEKQEDGTYVLDIT
+317 
-332 KLTGTELV
+332 
-340 VPESTATYIIKS
+340 S
-352 GTELGVT
+352 GTELEVPANGGTYIIPSSVAANVANIT
-359 DVKVGKGS
+359 DVKVGSGS
-367 TLRIESGVTFNNEIT
+367 ILRIESGVTFNNEIT
-382 FTLGG
+382 FALGG

-406 SNTRIATLATGD
+406 SNTRVATLAAENS
-418 GTVEL
+418 TVEL
-423 EGVVFERKVNI
+423 EDATFNKKVTI
-434 EVPTTTTTGTTKF
+434 AVPTTTTAGETKF
-447 NGGAQVDD
+447 NGGAQVDA

-460 SNSTLEI
+460 NGSTLEI

-473 AGSIASEG
+473 TGSIASEG

-492 AIAVNGGTTTVAEG
+492 AIAVNGGTTTVAEN

-520 VNGTANKVVVAS
+520 VNGTANKVVVTGD
-532 ENATVNVG
+532 ATLTLGSTSN
-540 ATAEIDTVDATNGTN
+540 VDAIEATNPDN
-555 VNIAPGASVDKVISE
+555 VTLEDGANYSK
-570 TPIEGLPSFG
+570 FG
-580 IQFKS
+580 IQF
-585 TGTGTGTLMYGETAA
+585 TGENGKLEYSYNGNPATTIENNEKIYIITKDTMVPVTFN
-600 DLSAVQDVTVYIN
+600 AVANENYELE
-613 KADTSL
+613 SL
-619 TDLAVQFAAQAEE
+619 
-632 GSKFVSA
+632 
-639 TINGTEFTTPE
+639 TINGQQVTNGSVYNVESDVDVKAVFTLSEGETP
-650 FAYTIAKDTTV
+650 
-661 VVNVQ
+661 
-666 FDLENGGTT
+666 
-675 DPDEPGTEEPGENQ
+675 EPGEDQ

-704 KLAGDA
+704 ELAGDA
-710 VVKTLTSGSVNL
+710 DVKTLTSGSVNL
-722 TKGGSYTLTV
+722 TKGGSYTLNV
-732 TANEGYEIDTVT
+732 TAAEGHEIDAVT
-744 VDGTALTGTNG
+744 VDGVALTGTNG
-755 VYQFTALTENTGS
+755 AYQFTAKSEGNGS
-768 IAVTFKTSGETP
+768 IAVTFKTSGGTTDPDEPGTDP
-780 ETQVKYTASIDEGGS
+780 EDPATQVTYTASIDEGGS

-903 STSVSG
+903 NTSVSG

-920 MEKAVKDVLALAEKN
+920 MEKAIKDVLALAEKN
-935 NTTPVVKVSL
+935 DTIPVVKISL
-945 SLGTSVEGISVNL
+945 SLGANIEGISVNL

-972 KLTIESSV
+972 KLTIESSI
-980 ASVTFD
+980 ATVTFD
-986 ANALSDVLSQAGE
+986 AKALSDILSQAGE
-999 TFTLNAGKADMSNFT
+999 TFTLNAGKADMSDFT
-1014 AAQLLGAGEGSVYD
+1014 AAQLLGAGEGSVFD
-1028 INITSDGNAITNF
+1028 INITSDGTAITNF
-1041 DGGSATVTLPYAL
+1041 SSGSATVTLPYTL
-1054 KVGENASDIVVYY
+1054 KSGENASDIVVYY

-1090 TTSHFSIYVVDAAWA
+1090 TTTHFSIYVVDAAWA

-1163 SGGNFSD
+1163 SGGNFTD

-1257 STSTSTKTL
+1257 STSTSNKTL